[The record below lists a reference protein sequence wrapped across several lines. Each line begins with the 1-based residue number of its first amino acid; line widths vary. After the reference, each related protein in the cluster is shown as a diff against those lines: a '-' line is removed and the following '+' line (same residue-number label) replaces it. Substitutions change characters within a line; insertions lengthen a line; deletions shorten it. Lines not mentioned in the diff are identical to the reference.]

1 MEINNFSII
10 EPLMNFNEDRS
21 TFYFIQLIKRRKDK
35 GNEDMDRG
43 ERLVK
48 AYFVDKP
55 LTESLKNE
63 MISIAKITNSR
74 IYMTLSPCVKEKVV
88 KQCAKDFLDRVCNET
103 YNGLHGVLH
112 TACGLSTSCVGK
124 LFLVDVDTKDEDY
137 VKRVETV
144 INGLSPTTDTNKIVL
159 KVPTVNGYH
168 LICKPFNRT
177 EFSFEFYN
185 VGVHIH
191 NPTLVYFNNDNIYLK
206 EYGICKL

>member
-10 EPLMNFNEDRS
+10 EPLMHFSEDRS

-55 LTESLKNE
+55 LTESLKKE

-74 IYMTLSPCVKEKVV
+74 IYMTLSPCIKENVV
-88 KQCAKDFLDRVCNET
+88 KQCAKDFVDRVCNEN

-124 LFLVDVDTKDEDY
+124 LFLVDVDTKDEEY
-137 VKRVETV
+137 IERVEKI
-144 INGLSPTTDTNKIVL
+144 INGLSPASDINKIVL
-159 KVPTVNGYH
+159 KVPTLNGYH
-168 LICKPFNRT
+168 LICKPFDRI
-177 EFSFEFYN
+177 SFKLHFRDID
-185 VGVHIH
+185 VHPH
-191 NPTLVYFNNDNIYLK
+191 NPTLVYYNNNNI
-206 EYGICKL
+206 